1 MQDLCFNIRTSKYQA
16 VSAETL
22 CVSGIYDS
30 NVKYKYSR
38 TTLEVTVWQKW
49 NSCIACL

>member
-1 MQDLCFNIRTSKYQA
+1 MQDLYLNITASKYQA

-30 NVKYKYSR
+30 NVKYKYS
-38 TTLEVTVWQKW
+38 TATLGVAV
-49 NSCIACL
+49 